1 LQVREISSKWSPQ
14 TRDLVLKKFE
24 AGTIDILVTSDQMAR
39 GIDIPLVDY
48 VISYD
53 LPPYTKTYIH
63 RIGRTARAGREG
75 TALSIITQD
84 QIGAFKKTMK
94 TAGKTISKL
103 RIKNSELKPL
113 ENDFKEALSK
123 LKDQIQVETD
133 KEGGKGGKRRKVK
146 V

>member
-94 TAGKTISKL
+94 TAGKTIPKL